1 MPTCRHSQDDL
12 LKFKV
17 EQGDLGKKGNL
28 SDFDCGMVIGARRAG
43 LNSSE
48 SADLLGFFHR
58 AIVGFTKKRKYP
70 VHCSSPDENASLIP
84 EVTGQ
89 WPGCFELKGN
99 SNNNSLQLKK
109 DKEPL

>member
-1 MPTCRHSQDDL
+1 
-12 LKFKV
+12 
-17 EQGDLGKKGNL
+17 
-28 SDFDCGMVIGARRAG
+28 MVIGARQAG

-58 AIVGFTKKRKYP
+58 AIVRFTKKRKYP
-70 VHCSSPDENASLIP
+70 VHCSSPDENASLMP

-99 SNNNSLQLKK
+99 SNNNSLQPKK
-109 DKEPL
+109 DKEHL